1 MRHRLLGFPPLVR
14 WSIWPVNPYRP
25 LQLVALSLSQ
35 ETLAPLCILLFYIR
49 IWSTSYAMSCH
60 GKQADVIDFGPCKTW
75 AKVGY
80 VLWLRN
86 QTPLLSWRT
95 SVILSRNGPH
105 NVHCRPNHHH
115 PTPENHVHHCHR
127 WSNWAATWE
136 CDSKGAMIQS
146 NFWNGNLSFFIENFT
161 FAIKSESSRVVSYIL
176 HLLYSECPVIWIYQN
191 KVFYHMCLVYWE
203 ALTWMTLLS
212 IIEKMMMITT

>member
-1 MRHRLLGFPPLVR
+1 MPCH
-14 WSIWPVNPYRP
+14 
-25 LQLVALSLSQ
+25 
-35 ETLAPLCILLFYIR
+35 
-49 IWSTSYAMSCH
+49 AMA
-60 GKQADVIDFGPCKTW
+60 KQADVIDFGPCKTW

-105 NVHCRPNHHH
+105 NVHCRPKQHQHH

-146 NFWNGNLSFFIENFT
+146 NFWNGNLSFFIGIFT
-161 FAIKSESSRVVSYIL
+161 FAIKSESWYCISCIQYVP
-176 HLLYSECPVIWIYQN
+176 LYEYTKIKYFITCAFLIRRNISGQIWKWI
-191 KVFYHMCLVYWE
+191 
-203 ALTWMTLLS
+203 
-212 IIEKMMMITT
+212 